1 MRDNLAQLPGPVA
14 EYVRLTV
21 PANWVIWW
29 SDAEEGDA
37 KQRLSDVL
45 FDPST
50 DALHDL
56 TTPEI
61 RAEVLDAVVDSPY
74 LRKIVVRHAR
84 EFWQRVE
91 AEQKASSDDNA
102 NI

>member
-1 MRDNLAQLPGPVA
+1 MRDNLAQLPDPVA
-14 EYVRLTV
+14 EYVRRTV
-21 PANWVIWW
+21 PVNWVIWW

-37 KQRLSDVL
+37 KRRLYDVL

-50 DALHDL
+50 DALRDL
-56 TTPEI
+56 TVPEI
-61 RAEVLDAVVDSPY
+61 RERVLDAVVDSPG
-74 LRKIVVRHAR
+74 LQEIVARHAG

-91 AEQKASSDDNA
+91 AEQKASADGNA